1 MDLQFEAASHTY
13 RLAGTVLPSVTQILA
28 PLYDFGGIPRDV
40 LERRRQIGVALDEA
54 ILLDLADDLDDA
66 SLGPELQGPFE
77 AWRRF
82 RLEQRFECRAAQKP
96 VVSTKYRYAGTP
108 DAWGL
113 IGGVE
118 TLADWKATAAMH
130 PAVALQTAAY
140 AAAGA
145 EMGLFKS
152 SIGRCGVLFGDD
164 GRYIIERFKDKVDF
178 AIFLSLLSLHNWRA
192 RHGLLKGPQ

>member
-1 MDLQFEAASHTY
+1 MDLGFDAATHTY
-13 RLAGTVLPSVTQILA
+13 KLGGSVVPSVTQVLA
-28 PLYDFGGIPRDV
+28 PLYDFSGIPRDV

-54 ILLDLADDLDDA
+54 ILLDLGDDLDEA
-66 SLGPELQGPFE
+66 TLGPELQGPFE

-82 RLEQRFECRAAQKP
+82 RSEQRFALCAAQYP
-96 VVSTKYRYAGTP
+96 VASKKYRYAGTP

-113 IGGVE
+113 INDVE

-145 EMGLFKS
+145 EMGLFKP
-152 SIGRCGVLFGDD
+152 SIRRCGVRFQDD
-164 GRYIIERFKDKVDF
+164 GRYVIEPFKDKADF
-178 AIFLSLLSLHNWRA
+178 AVFFSLLSIHNWRA
-192 RHGLLKGPQ
+192 RHGLLKGTQ